1 MEMKSY
7 TVGEIKR
14 LVMESAQEFDAK
26 LGAGVRADN
35 KRNNEKS
42 YKDAEKAAKDF
53 DGGLT
58 PEKKGELPEKEDYNR
73 TTLDYNPRTE
83 VSKEQKENWE
93 AQAKGYTSKAEE
105 DNGIEKGGA
114 EFDNDGKI
122 VKQFKKAS
130 EKINKEK
137 NALAKSG
144 IQGHNLNIEEKNTM
158 LENKKPVAKRL
169 TFKHTR
175 FLNEGQMLSRI
186 PEEYKRDGQVI
197 YMNDVAGNEYIVECA
212 KSEMSGLVELNV
224 VAHNNEKLMNE
235 QLNRIQEL
243 FDYKT
248 PATYAPSSME
258 TRVNESKGFKD
269 IMDLSRGL
277 VK

>member
-1 MEMKSY
+1 
-7 TVGEIKR
+7 
-14 LVMESAQEFDAK
+14 
-26 LGAGVRADN
+26 
-35 KRNNEKS
+35 
-42 YKDAEKAAKDF
+42 
-53 DGGLT
+53 
-58 PEKKGELPEKEDYNR
+58 
-73 TTLDYNPRTE
+73 
-83 VSKEQKENWE
+83 
-93 AQAKGYTSKAEE
+93 
-105 DNGIEKGGA
+105 
-114 EFDNDGKI
+114 
-122 VKQFKKAS
+122 
-130 EKINKEK
+130 
-137 NALAKSG
+137 
-144 IQGHNLNIEEKNTM
+144 M